1 MKRLTKA
8 SKIGL
13 TVLLIA
19 MTFFALTVFF
29 ALYQPE
35 VDSAVNKLENAILQ
49 DAAPVK
55 NAPVAEAGGTL
66 TVSKLNTT
74 YTFPTGA
81 WGNNSNGK
89 TSNNLTYWNYDS
101 LKFDGALR
109 NNGVVALAYN
119 GWDVKTFNRTI
130 NESFTVSL
138 LGITLNLARGGK
150 LKCRITYDRLWDGGG
165 ETQKFS
171 FSSSKNPSETR
182 SHSDK
187 GNGGNNNQ
195 TDYVNIGTLGA
206 TDTTFTINL
215 TADLRVYYRN
225 TAVLYNFRIDF
236 AYDGSDTTSPSINN
250 PANYKEVDGSKYT
263 TSDGTSITDDAAGV
277 YQINYTYTSVD
288 NTSQEPTTTTV
299 EGYYT
304 SYTFLFS
311 QGCGKY
317 VINWVTDNLGNKQS
331 ASRTFYYYK
340 SNLTVSA
347 VSSDGDGGTVSV
359 NGSTA
364 TSTFNNVAAYNDAF
378 EIKVKPN
385 PGYYFAGLAMS
396 DGTTQK
402 TIFSADDGY
411 FTYYIQY
418 SKNTYQTITA
428 YFVGFSISVRS
439 ESTYSPGTYVTAS
452 VSGTPNLGNAED
464 APYTHKNS
472 NITLSMQCTGTT
484 EGGET
489 WSDDSGALYAGTY
502 TVTAYA
508 KYGDTADTSND
519 LITVGTTS
527 CSYTITP
534 MTVYAAPE
542 FASSSKVYD
551 GNASFDIEA
560 WNLYTSDS
568 RSDADIIS
576 DSADGI
582 AVNADTGYNVGNAD
596 AGTYTFAFNA
606 DNLALTAPDTTY
618 KNSILASYT
627 LNTDEISVFS
637 VSGSDDAAQKV
648 LSIAKKSLTLNMYLV
663 EKTADG
669 VIQEYKG
676 KVYDNTTAVLSDTYK
691 LFVCGSDDAID
702 VFGQLNPA
710 NGEIGLGIS
719 VLGMIGEETYAV
731 RLEDIITST
740 SENPTLTITLPEK
753 PTYPDAS
760 VGTDYSASITRTEI
774 TLSSGN
780 YSIANNSS
788 TSIAGL
794 DITQRP
800 LTVTIRAEDKP
811 YDGSTSV
818 NYSYTLTNVVE
829 GDAVSLTGGSAS
841 FNLADAADSP
851 HTVTFKGYEL
861 SGNKA
866 GNYSLVNTEAETSA
880 TITPK
885 PVTWS
890 AAYSGTA
897 TDPVSLKAVRGKIY
911 DGTTDTG
918 NLISIEVPGTVGDD
932 VAVTS
937 FSASFDSKDAGET
950 SITVTLD
957 ETNPNYDFQQKT
969 EYTIIS
975 LKIVP
980 KSISAPAE
988 GEDDG
993 FEFILDNT
1001 SFVYS
1006 AEAHAPTLTAAKD
1019 LDIGYSFGSDDYTF
1033 TIPSDSDSVT
1043 VGTYTV
1049 TIEGKGNYCGN
1060 RTLTY
1065 SITKGSFTATL
1076 GTEDNAIT
1084 LEYGSTLAADAVAE
1098 YFSDIRAAD
1107 DISGIAIAN
1116 GTWTFVVKEG
1126 IYNEKGNTGLYS
1138 TTAADKPH
1146 TVNVFYTLPDE
1157 VAKNY
1162 KQTSVSISVDLYVT
1176 PGKLNITIF
1185 PKTFTFGS
1193 VYSLGA
1199 VKDTDFAV
1207 TGFEAGD
1214 EGNLS
1219 GVSFA
1224 LTDAGAFDASEDT
1237 LNDAGVYAGAITLF
1251 GYECD
1256 NYTVE
1261 FTPGAVT
1268 IDPLPVTVNPKTEQ
1282 SKFYGEPDP
1291 ELLYDLSSVYELR
1304 AKYKLDPKQLTG
1316 ALSRTPGETA
1326 MAYAY
1331 SLGTL
1336 ASDNYSLTFKPD
1348 SNNFFTVKPLPV
1360 TVIPSDCE
1368 VYYGQTVYT
1377 PYVYTVNI
1385 ETEKYK
1391 VEYKFSF
1398 SDGKLSFTL
1407 GDKVLSETLTVSLT
1421 TKATDSSNVGEYE
1434 ILVSDAFSEDASKD
1448 VNLVLSS
1455 GNAAKYTVKKL
1466 PLNIT
1471 PNTLQKTYGSNDP
1484 VHSSFSPYY
1493 SWSTNADIQLRVNFT
1508 PNLSGNIVRES
1519 GEDVDVYEWLQ
1530 GTLVSDDEAN
1540 INTNYQISFTN
1551 PAGNA
1556 FTIVARPIKITA
1568 NTFSITVGEETPEGL
1583 GTFTMDPSS
1592 TLYDTS
1598 WTYTGYKPAS
1608 VYEVIEG
1615 QLTIKNPS
1623 YDDNRLLNV
1632 RRDKNGNVIGYDL
1645 VPDET
1650 LEDYYVPGNLPADYS
1665 HNYYVSVIFSA
1676 TGAMY
1681 VEQLIA
1687 YISLSEALTFDF
1699 GTTAKDINDAIADKF
1714 IAVNN
1719 LDGNEISHSEI
1730 KGSISLSLDKP
1741 VDYPVAGEYGIDI
1754 SALKSTNYDIRA
1766 ALTGTGFVSVKPLKV
1781 TVTVLEE
1788 NLSRIYGEPE
1798 YPIETHEFVGTVA
1811 GFDIEGSL
1819 SRVSGNTAGEYTV
1832 TLGTLN
1838 NPNYELSFDK
1848 TYVYT
1853 ILPRPI
1859 VVIPKETGN
1868 VYGAAAK
1875 SIEYETYFDGDLGK
1889 AGLVS
1894 GDTLSGALSRNKLS
1908 VTDAGTYEI
1917 VIGTLNLESSP
1928 NRNVNYTVRLDDS
1941 KTYYYTISK
1950 AAVSVFA
1957 SSVSREFGYAARGSI
1972 SLTYTTSGLIGSD
1985 KLSGSLSL
1993 ENPVYDSYGYLMPG
2007 VYNILKGDIYNDN
2020 YNLSF
2025 YSNTYTVTRRNLTYY
2040 VQYNVLSYG
2049 ILDYAAGTTI
2059 ELGENGFEALLGGG
2073 LVEGYGFSPEI
2084 KLDLGSQPDGVLNA
2098 GTYKYVY
2105 SYEGADYVFG
2115 QTITTDVYRITVGN
2129 LSSELVITPA
2139 RLRLAVLINGTLY
2152 TLGNTADAAGEVE
2165 LTYNGSP
2172 AVVEAVLTDET
2183 GMSVV
2188 TTDFSLSLVY
2198 QLLISGRFSVADKID
2213 DVGTYRLMGKI
2224 DRLSDVNY
2232 QIVGKGSGSVAELLL
2247 RVGVSPAVIEA
2258 DSVKA
2263 LENNSEKVY
2272 GSPDPDLKTVYTGF
2286 NGEEITVR
2294 FERTP
2299 GEDAGSYDIVYAY
2312 ADNADYANNY
2322 SIELISFATFKIVPY
2337 EIELNASEILSGRL
2351 GKTYG
2356 EADPSFEAAVTGVN
2370 GEQITVS
2377 FRRTPGEDVNDYLIE
2392 SVAAEDET
2400 AIKNYKLSLDGKTY
2414 FTVSKKNASVSAVG
2428 KETVFCGSVYTVESL
2443 ALSYTL
2449 EGFIDDDENDV
2460 SGSLTVQNEILHAGI
2475 YEIVCAE
2482 EFTHPNYDISY
2493 IPAFVT
2499 VNRAA
2504 VTIESYDRGD
2514 ASYDFNAEL
2523 GCVSGDN
2530 FSYRV
2535 IAGTEY
2541 PGYEL
2546 SGRPG
2551 DVAMR
2556 AGKHPIPQGSLTNES
2571 NPDYDITYVAGE
2583 ITINY
2588 VELIVIPESAVQIY
2602 GEAFSEI
2609 VFRVVRSD
2617 GEAFGLEVYGKLG
2630 FTGDSEPNAHAGEY
2644 NITLGSLIQENPNY
2658 NFELAAEGA
2667 KYVIVPRPV
2676 SVIPKNVTEVYGNAE
2691 QTLKFTL
2698 GGDYGLAAG
2707 DILNIALVKESGTG
2721 VGTYVISVA
2730 DGYAEA
2736 NPDYEIS
2743 TDTGTYEITPRK
2755 VTVSLRNQAQDF
2767 NAEGVY
2773 TVDQTAYDITE
2784 GKVMAGDDLG
2794 LIIEK
2799 ELGSSMG
2806 LYELSAYSEN
2816 KNYEVACIG
2825 ALFEIRKF
2833 TAVIEVASTVL
2844 EFVYSGE
2851 SYSVAATATSGAEI
2865 TCSYTF
2871 NGENFTGNSFTDIGR
2886 YVLTLSAPET
2896 DFYYAPVPLTVY
2908 LTINKNVLVADNSG
2922 INVIVNSDSGFAPEM
2937 ELNLEKM
2944 PQDDKEL
2951 NSVLASNETV
2961 VRAFSIE
2968 VVTSEGGGM
2977 LGSEPSVYVKVP
2989 DALKDQQQVK
2999 VVVKDNGVY
3008 SVRILEIDENGYV
3021 TISETTEIT
3030 SFAFVKEEST
3040 ENWLII
3046 LLAGAALLIV
3056 VVSATVFMLKKR
3068 G

>member
-13 TVLLIA
+13 AALLIA
-19 MTFFALTVFF
+19 ITFFALTVFF

-35 VDSAVNKLENAILQ
+35 VDSAVNTLENAILK
-49 DAAPVK
+49 DNSPVE
-55 NAPVAEAGGTL
+55 NELVAEAATSYSDRSVTFSLSDVVNSTEFELLNTSEGSYYRSASLSGNAEYKFTL
-66 TVSKLNTT
+66 KLNAKDNWLSESDLTT
-74 YTFPTGA
+74 FLSKGYIRCAFAVYVINDADDSQEFGIGIGNTNYTDFSASSAKNKMYWFWSDFGTA
-81 WGNNSNGK
+81 IKGNSVTVNGKVSVNASIANAAEVGGLRIKLRFNDGSAPSVEDPDHKTIDNSNYTK
-89 TSNNLTYWNYDS
+89 
-101 LKFDGALR
+101 
-109 NNGVVALAYN
+109 
-119 GWDVKTFNRTI
+119 
-130 NESFTVSL
+130 
-138 LGITLNLARGGK
+138 
-150 LKCRITYDRLWDGGG
+150 
-165 ETQKFS
+165 
-171 FSSSKNPSETR
+171 SSS
-182 SHSDK
+182 
-187 GNGGNNNQ
+187 
-195 TDYVNIGTLGA
+195 
-206 TDTTFTINL
+206 L
-215 TADLRVYYRN
+215 T
-225 TAVLYNFRIDF
+225 
-236 AYDGSDTTSPSINN
+236 
-250 PANYKEVDGSKYT
+250 
-263 TSDGTSITDDAAGV
+263 ITDSISGIK
-277 YQINYTYTSVD
+277 QINYTFTALGKNTGENKTIAFTTYTANYVF
-288 NTSQEPTTTTV
+288 
-299 EGYYT
+299 
-304 SYTFLFS
+304 TFLEYGEYTITS
-311 QGCGKY
+311 
-317 VINWVTDNLGNKQS
+317 VTDNVGNVVN
-331 ASRTFYYYK
+331 ANK
-340 SNLTVSA
+340 SYRYFKPEPLTINS
-347 VSSDGDGGTVSV
+347 VSSGGTGGNITVFLNDEETTARYFSDGFYNDNFVIKVSV
-359 NGSTA
+359 NS
-364 TSTFNNVAAYNDAF
+364 S
-378 EIKVKPN
+378 
-385 PGYYFAGLAMS
+385 YYFAGLKIVRTGGV
-396 DGTTQK
+396 DE
-402 TIFSADDGY
+402 TIFNTDGS
-411 FTYYIQY
+411 Y
-418 SKNTYQTITA
+418 SYDIPYSTDQITTITA
-428 YFVGFSISVRS
+428 YFVGFTLSVRS
-439 ESTYSPGTYVTAS
+439 ESEYSSGNSVTAS
-452 VSGTPNLGNAED
+452 VNETPNLGDAAA
-464 APYTHKNS
+464 APYTVKNNS
-472 NITLSMQCTGTT
+472 ISLSLSYSGTT
-484 EGGET
+484 AGGET
-489 WSDDSGALYAGTY
+489 WSNDSGALYAGTY
-502 TVTAYA
+502 TVTASA
-508 KYGDTADTSND
+508 KYNNN
-519 LITVGTTS
+519 ITVGTETS
-527 CSYTITP
+527 TFTITKK
-534 MTVYAAPE
+534 TVYAAPE

-551 GNASFDIEA
+551 GKASFDIEA

-582 AVNADTGYNVGNAD
+582 AVNADTVYSVGNAN

-618 KNSILASYT
+618 KESILASYI
-627 LNTDEISVFS
+627 LDAGEISVFS
-637 VSGSDDAAQKV
+637 VSGLDAADQTV
-648 LSIAKKSLTLNMYLV
+648 LSITKKPLTLNFYLA

-669 VIQEYKG
+669 FQKYTG

-691 LFVCGSDDAID
+691 LFVYQSEDS
-702 VFGQLNPA
+702 VLNDFKALAPA
-710 NGEIGLGIS
+710 PGEIGLGIS
-719 VLGMIGEETYAV
+719 VVGMIGEETYAV
-731 RLEDIITST
+731 RLEDIITS
-740 SENPTLTITLPEK
+740 ENATLTITLPEK
-753 PTYPDAS
+753 PTYPNAS
-760 VGTDYSASITRTEI
+760 VGEDYLASITRTEI
-774 TLSSGN
+774 TLSSDN
-780 YSIANNSS
+780 YRIANNSS

-794 DITQRP
+794 KITKRP

-818 NYSYTLTNVVE
+818 NYSYTLTNVAE
-829 GDAVSLTGGSAS
+829 GDVVSLTGGSAS
-841 FNLADAADSP
+841 FKSVDAGS
-851 HTVTFKGYEL
+851 HTVTFKDYEL
-861 SGNKA
+861 SGDKA

-880 TITPK
+880 TIYPK

-890 AAYSGTA
+890 ATYSGTA
-897 TDPVSLKAVRGKIY
+897 TDPDSLKDVRGKIF

-918 NLISIEVPGTVGDD
+918 DLISIEVLGTVGDD
-932 VAVTS
+932 DAVTG
-937 FSASFDSKDAGET
+937 FSASFDSKYAGET

-957 ETNPNYDFQQKT
+957 GTDPNYDFQQKT

-980 KSISAPAE
+980 KSIAAPAE
-988 GEDDG
+988 GEADG
-993 FEFILDNT
+993 FEFTLNTT

-1006 AEAHAPTLTAAKD
+1006 AEAHAPTLTATED
-1019 LDIGYSFGSDDYTF
+1019 LDINSEIYSFGQDDYAV
-1033 TIPSDSDSVT
+1033 TIPSDSVT

-1049 TIEGKGNYCGN
+1049 TIKGQGNYCGT

-1076 GTEDNAIT
+1076 GTENKVIT
-1084 LEYGSTLAADAVAE
+1084 LKYGVTLNLDAVAE
-1098 YFSDIRAAD
+1098 YFPKIGAAD
-1107 DISGIAIAN
+1107 KKSSIPIEN
-1116 GTWTFVVKEG
+1116 GTWEFVIPSD

-1138 TTAADKPH
+1138 ATAADKPH
-1146 TVNVFYTLPDE
+1146 TVNVLYTLPDE
-1157 VAKNY
+1157 VAENY
-1162 KQTSVSISVDLYVT
+1162 EQTSVSISVNLYVT

-1237 LNDAGVYAGAITLF
+1237 LNDAGVYAGAITLL
-1251 GYECD
+1251 GYKCD

-1261 FTPGAVT
+1261 FTSGAVT

-1304 AKYKLDPKQLTG
+1304 AKYKLDPKQLKG

-1331 SLGTL
+1331 SAGTL

-1385 ETEKYK
+1385 DTEKYK
-1391 VEYKFSF
+1391 VDYKFSF

-1407 GDKVLSETLTVSLT
+1407 DDKVLSETLTVSLT

-1519 GEDVDVYEWLQ
+1519 GEDVGVYKWLQ

-1556 FTIVARPIKITA
+1556 FTIAARPIKITA
-1568 NTFSITVGEETPEGL
+1568 NRFSITVGEETPEGL

-1615 QLTIKNPS
+1615 QLTIENPS
-1623 YDDNRLLNV
+1623 YDDNRLLHV
-1632 RRDKNGNVIGYDL
+1632 RRDNNGNVIGYDL

-1650 LEDYYVPGNLPADYS
+1650 LKDYYVPGNLPADYS

-1699 GTTAKDINDAIADKF
+1699 GTTANAINVAIADKF

-1730 KGSISLSLDKP
+1730 KGSISLSLDKT

-1781 TVTVLEE
+1781 TVTVIDTEE

-1798 YPIETHEFVGTVA
+1798 YPIETHEFVGAVA

-1859 VVIPKETGN
+1859 VVKPKETGN

-1875 SIEYETYFDGDLGK
+1875 SIEYETYFDGDPGK

-1894 GDTLSGALSRNKLS
+1894 GDTLSGALSRNNLS

-1928 NRNVNYTVRLDDS
+1928 NRNANYTVRLDDS
-1941 KTYYYTISK
+1941 KKYYYTISK

-2272 GSPDPDLKTVYTGF
+2272 GSPDPDLETVYTGF

-2322 SIELISFATFKIVPY
+2322 SIELISFATFTIVPY

-2377 FRRTPGEDVNDYLIE
+2377 FQRTPGEDVNDYLIE

-2535 IAGTEY
+2535 IAGTVY

-2588 VELIVIPESAVQIY
+2588 VELIVIPESAEQIY

-2609 VFRVVRSD
+2609 EFTVVRSD

-2630 FTGDSEPNAHAGEY
+2630 FTGDSEPNAHAGVY

-2676 SVIPKNVTEVYGNAE
+2676 SVIPTNVTEVYGNAE

-2730 DGYAEA
+2730 DGYADA

-2844 EFVYSGE
+2844 ELVYSGE

-2937 ELNLEKM
+2937 ELNIEKM

>member
-8 SKIGL
+8 SKLGL

-35 VDSAVNKLENAILQ
+35 VDSAVNKLENALLQ

-55 NAPVAEAGGTL
+55 NAPVAEAATSYSDRSVTFSLSDVVNSTEFDLLNTSEGSCYRSASLSGNAEYKFTL
-66 TVSKLNTT
+66 KLNAKDNWLSESDLTTFLSKGYIRCAFAVYVKDDADDSQEFGIGIGNTNYNDFSASSDKNKKYWFWSNFGTAIKGNSVTVNGKVWVNASIANKAEVGGLRIKLRFNDKSAPSVGAPDHKTIGDSNYTKSSSLTITDSISGIKQIKYTFTALGKSTGEDKTIAFTT
-74 YTFPTGA
+74 YT
-81 WGNNSNGK
+81 
-89 TSNNLTYWNYDS
+89 
-101 LKFDGALR
+101 
-109 NNGVVALAYN
+109 
-119 GWDVKTFNRTI
+119 
-130 NESFTVSL
+130 
-138 LGITLNLARGGK
+138 
-150 LKCRITYDRLWDGGG
+150 
-165 ETQKFS
+165 
-171 FSSSKNPSETR
+171 
-182 SHSDK
+182 
-187 GNGGNNNQ
+187 
-195 TDYVNIGTLGA
+195 
-206 TDTTFTINL
+206 
-215 TADLRVYYRN
+215 
-225 TAVLYNFRIDF
+225 
-236 AYDGSDTTSPSINN
+236 
-250 PANYKEVDGSKYT
+250 ANYVF
-263 TSDGTSITDDAAGV
+263 
-277 YQINYTYTSVD
+277 
-288 NTSQEPTTTTV
+288 
-299 EGYYT
+299 
-304 SYTFLFS
+304 TFLEYGEYTITS
-311 QGCGKY
+311 
-317 VINWVTDNLGNKQS
+317 VTDNFGNVVN
-331 ASRTFYYYK
+331 ANK
-340 SNLTVSA
+340 SYRYFKPEPLTINS
-347 VSSDGDGGTVSV
+347 VSSGDTGGNITVFLNDEETTARYFSDGFYNDNFVIKVSV
-359 NGSTA
+359 NS
-364 TSTFNNVAAYNDAF
+364 S
-378 EIKVKPN
+378 
-385 PGYYFAGLAMS
+385 YYFAGLKLTKT
-396 DGTTQK
+396 DGSTESK
-402 TIFSADDGY
+402 IFDYVNGSY
-411 FTYYIQY
+411 TYTVPY
-418 SKNTYQTITA
+418 STNQVKQITA
-428 YFVGFSISVRS
+428 YFVEFSLSVTS
-439 ESTYSPGTYVTAS
+439 QNTYSPGTYVTAS
-452 VSGTPNLGNAED
+452 ASGTVNLGNASD
-464 APYTHKNS
+464 APYTHVNG
-472 NITLSMQCTGTT
+472 NIKLALQCSGTT
-484 EGGET
+484 SSGEA
-489 WSDDSGALYAGTY
+489 WSSDGNAIYAGEY
-502 TVTAYA
+502 SVTATA
-508 KYGDTADTSND
+508 KYGNIAAGPILTS
-519 LITVGTTS
+519 S
-527 CSYTITP
+527 FTISP
-534 MTVYAAPE
+534 MTVYTAPE
-542 FASSSKVYD
+542 FESSSKVYD
-551 GNASFDIEA
+551 GNASFDIED

-568 RSDADIIS
+568 RSAADIIS

-582 AVNADTGYNVGNAD
+582 AVNADTVYNVGNAD

-618 KNSILASYT
+618 KKSILASYI
-627 LNTDEISVFS
+627 LDAGEISVFS
-637 VSGSDDAAQKV
+637 VSGSDAADQTV
-648 LSIAKKSLTLNMYLV
+648 LSITKKPLTLNFYLA
-663 EKTADG
+663 EKTAVG
-669 VIQEYKG
+669 VQEYTG

-691 LFVCGSDDAID
+691 LFVYQPKDSALT
-702 VFGQLNPA
+702 VFKALDPA
-710 NGEIGLGIS
+710 PGEIGLGIS
-719 VLGMIGEETYAV
+719 VVGMIGEETYAV
-731 RLEDIITST
+731 RLEDIITS
-740 SENPTLTITLPEK
+740 ENATLTITLPKK

-794 DITQRP
+794 EITKRP

-818 NYSYTLTNVVE
+818 INYSYTLTNVVE

-841 FNLADAADSP
+841 FNSADAADSP
-851 HTVTFKGYEL
+851 RTVTFKGYKL
-861 SGNKA
+861 SGDKA

-897 TDPVSLKAVRGKIY
+897 TDPVSLKDVRGKIY

-1331 SLGTL
+1331 SSGTL

-1377 PYVYTVNI
+1377 PYKYTVNI
-1385 ETEKYK
+1385 ETENYK
-1391 VEYKFSF
+1391 GECKF

-1434 ILVSDAFSEDASKD
+1434 ILVSDAFSEDASKV

-1568 NTFSITVGEETPEGL
+1568 NRFSITVGEETPEGL

-1623 YDDNRLLNV
+1623 YDDNGLLHV
-1632 RRDKNGNVIGYDL
+1632 RRDNNRNVIGYDL
-1645 VPDET
+1645 IPDDT
-1650 LEDYYVPGNLPADYS
+1650 LKDYYVPGNLPADYS

-1699 GTTAKDINDAIADKF
+1699 GTTANAINDAIADKF
-1714 IAVNN
+1714 TAVNN

-1730 KGSISLSLDKP
+1730 KGSISLSLDKT
-1741 VDYPVAGEYGIDI
+1741 VVYPVAGEYGIDI

-1781 TVTVLEE
+1781 TVTVIDTEE

-1798 YPIETHEFVGTVA
+1798 YPIETHEFVGAVA

-1859 VVIPKETGN
+1859 VVKPKETGN

-1875 SIEYETYFDGDLGK
+1875 SIEYETYFDGDPGK

-1894 GDTLSGALSRNKLS
+1894 GDTLSGALSRNNLS

-1928 NRNVNYTVRLDDS
+1928 NRNANYTVRLDDS
-1941 KTYYYTISK
+1941 KKYYYTISK

-2377 FRRTPGEDVNDYLIE
+2377 FQRTPGEDVNDYLIE

-2400 AIKNYKLSLDGKTY
+2400 AIKNYKLSLDGETY

-2535 IAGTEY
+2535 IAGTVY

-2609 VFRVVRSD
+2609 EFTVVRSD

-2676 SVIPKNVTEVYGNAE
+2676 SVIPTNVTEVYGNAE

-2773 TVDQTAYDITE
+2773 TIDQTAYDITE

-2833 TAVIEVASTVL
+2833 TAIIEVASTVL
-2844 EFVYSGE
+2844 ELVYSGE

-2922 INVIVNSDSGFAPEM
+2922 INVIVNSDSGFAPDM

-2961 VRAFSIE
+2961 VRAFIIE
-2968 VVTSEGGGM
+2968 VVASEGGGT

>member
-35 VDSAVNKLENAILQ
+35 VDSAVNKLENALLQ

-55 NAPVAEAGGTL
+55 NAPVAEAATSYSDRSVTFSLSDVVNSTEFELLNTSEGSYYRSASLSGNAEYKFTL
-66 TVSKLNTT
+66 KLNAKDNWLSESDLTTFLSNGYIQCAFAVYVKNDANDSQEFGIGIGNTNYTDFSASSASNKMYWFWSDFGTAIKGNSVTVNGKVWVKASVANAAEVGGLRIKLRFNDGDAPSVGEPDYKTIGTSNYTKSSSLTITDSISGIKQIKYTFTALGKNTGEDKTIAFTT
-74 YTFPTGA
+74 YT
-81 WGNNSNGK
+81 
-89 TSNNLTYWNYDS
+89 
-101 LKFDGALR
+101 
-109 NNGVVALAYN
+109 
-119 GWDVKTFNRTI
+119 
-130 NESFTVSL
+130 
-138 LGITLNLARGGK
+138 
-150 LKCRITYDRLWDGGG
+150 
-165 ETQKFS
+165 
-171 FSSSKNPSETR
+171 
-182 SHSDK
+182 
-187 GNGGNNNQ
+187 
-195 TDYVNIGTLGA
+195 
-206 TDTTFTINL
+206 
-215 TADLRVYYRN
+215 
-225 TAVLYNFRIDF
+225 
-236 AYDGSDTTSPSINN
+236 
-250 PANYKEVDGSKYT
+250 ANYVF
-263 TSDGTSITDDAAGV
+263 
-277 YQINYTYTSVD
+277 
-288 NTSQEPTTTTV
+288 
-299 EGYYT
+299 
-304 SYTFLFS
+304 TFLEYGEYTITS
-311 QGCGKY
+311 
-317 VINWVTDNLGNKQS
+317 VTDNVGNVVN
-331 ASRTFYYYK
+331 ANK
-340 SNLTVSA
+340 SYRYFKPEPLTINS
-347 VSSDGDGGTVSV
+347 VSSGGTGGNITVFLNDEETTARYFSDGFYNDNFVIKVSV
-359 NGSTA
+359 NS
-364 TSTFNNVAAYNDAF
+364 S
-378 EIKVKPN
+378 
-385 PGYYFAGLAMS
+385 YYFAGLKIVRTGGV
-396 DGTTQK
+396 DE
-402 TIFSADDGY
+402 TIFNTDGS
-411 FTYYIQY
+411 Y
-418 SKNTYQTITA
+418 SYDIPYSTDQITTITA
-428 YFVGFSISVRS
+428 YFVGFTLSVRS
-439 ESTYSPGTYVTAS
+439 ESEYSSGNSVTAS
-452 VSGTPNLGNAED
+452 VNETPNLGDAAA
-464 APYTHKNS
+464 APYTVKNNS
-472 NITLSMQCTGTT
+472 ISLSLSYSGTT
-484 EGGET
+484 AGGEN
-489 WSDDSGALYAGTY
+489 WSDGSGALYAGTY

-527 CSYTITP
+527 CSYTIKP

-542 FASSSKVYD
+542 FESSSKVYD
-551 GNASFDIEA
+551 GNASFDIED

-568 RSDADIIS
+568 RSAADIIS

-582 AVNADTGYNVGNAD
+582 AVNADTVYNVGNAD
-596 AGTYTFAFNA
+596 AGTYTFAFKA

-618 KNSILASYT
+618 KKSILASYT
-627 LNTDEISVFS
+627 LDAGEISVFS
-637 VSGSDDAAQKV
+637 VSGSDAADQTV
-648 LSIAKKSLTLNMYLV
+648 LSITKKPLTLKFYLA

-669 VIQEYKG
+669 VQEYTG

-691 LFVCGSDDAID
+691 LFVYQPKDSALT
-702 VFGQLNPA
+702 VFKALDPA
-710 NGEIGLGIS
+710 PGEIGLGIS
-719 VLGMIGEETYAV
+719 VVGMIGGETYAV
-731 RLEDIITST
+731 RLEDIITS
-740 SENPTLTITLPEK
+740 ENATLTITLPKK

-760 VGTDYSASITRTEI
+760 VGTDYSASITRSEI

-780 YSIANNSS
+780 YRIANNSS

-794 DITQRP
+794 EITKRP

-818 NYSYTLTNVVE
+818 INYSYTLTNVAD
-829 GDAVSLTGGSAS
+829 GDTVSLDGGSAS
-841 FNLADAADSP
+841 FNLADAGLR
-851 HTVTFKGYEL
+851 TVTFKGYKL
-861 SGNKA
+861 PDNKA
-866 GNYSLVNTEAETSA
+866 GNYSLVNTEAKTSA
-880 TITPK
+880 KIYPK
-885 PVTWS
+885 AVTWS
-890 AAYSGTA
+890 ATYSGTA
-897 TDPVSLKAVRGKIY
+897 TDPVSLKDVRGKIY

-980 KSISAPAE
+980 KSIAAPAE
-988 GEDDG
+988 GEADG
-993 FEFILDNT
+993 FEFTLNTT

-1006 AEAHAPTLTAAKD
+1006 AEAHAPELTIAKD
-1019 LDIGYSFGSDDYTF
+1019 YKIADLDKNVDYIVS
-1033 TIPSDSDSVT
+1033 IPPDSVT
-1043 VGTYTV
+1043 VGSYTV
-1049 TIEGKGNYCGN
+1049 TIEGKGNYCGI
-1060 RTLTY
+1060 RELTY
-1065 SITKGSFTATL
+1065 HITQGSFTATL
-1076 GTEDNAIT
+1076 GTEDKVIT
-1084 LEYGSTLAADAVAE
+1084 LEYGVTLNLDAVAE
-1098 YFSDIRAAD
+1098 YFPKIGAAD
-1107 DISGIAIAN
+1107 KNSSIAIEN
-1116 GTWTFVVKEG
+1116 GTWTFVVG
-1126 IYNEKGNTGLYS
+1126 DIYNEKGNTGLYS
-1138 TTAADKPH
+1138 ATAADKPH

-1162 KQTSVSISVDLYVT
+1162 EQTSVSISVNLYVT

-1199 VKDTDFAV
+1199 VSGTDYLLS
-1207 TGFEAGD
+1207 GFVEGD
-1214 EGNLS
+1214 ESNIS
-1219 GVSFA
+1219 GIAFS
-1224 LTDAGAFDASEDT
+1224 LKDAEGFVAADDT
-1237 LNDAGVYAGAITLF
+1237 LNDVGTYYDALKLSA
-1251 GYECD
+1251 YESYND
-1256 NYTVE
+1256 NYVVSAD
-1261 FTPGAVT
+1261 FGAVT
-1268 IDPLPVTVNPKTEQ
+1268 IDPLPVTVNPKTGQ

-1304 AKYKLDPKQLTG
+1304 AGYKLDPKQLTG

-1331 SLGTL
+1331 GSGTL

-1348 SNNFFTVKPLPV
+1348 SDNFFTVKPLPV

-1377 PYVYTVNI
+1377 PYAYTVNI

-1391 VEYKFSF
+1391 VECKF

-1434 ILVSDAFSEDASKD
+1434 ILVSDAFSEDASKV

-1519 GEDVDVYEWLQ
+1519 GEAVGVYEWLQ

-1556 FTIVARPIKITA
+1556 FTIAARPIKITA
-1568 NTFSITVGEETPEGL
+1568 NRFSITVGEETPEGL

-1623 YDDNRLLNV
+1623 YDDNRLLHV
-1632 RRDKNGNVIGYDL
+1632 RRDNNGNVIGYDL
-1645 VPDET
+1645 IPDET
-1650 LEDYYVPGNLPADYS
+1650 LAAYYVPGNLPADYS

-1699 GTTAKDINDAIADKF
+1699 GTTANAINAAIADKF
-1714 IAVNN
+1714 TAVNN

-1730 KGSISLSLDKP
+1730 KGSISLSLDKT
-1741 VDYPVAGEYGIDI
+1741 VVYPVAGEYGIDI

-1781 TVTVLEE
+1781 TVTVIDTKE
-1788 NLSRIYGEPE
+1788 NLSRSYGEPE

-1875 SIEYETYFDGDLGK
+1875 SIEYETYFDGDPGK

-1894 GDTLSGALSRNKLS
+1894 GDTLSGALSRNNLS

-1928 NRNVNYTVRLDDS
+1928 NRNANYTVRLDDS
-1941 KTYYYTISK
+1941 KKYYYTISK

-2322 SIELISFATFKIVPY
+2322 SIELISFATFTIVPY

-2392 SVAAEDET
+2392 SVAAEGET
-2400 AIKNYKLSLDGKTY
+2400 AIKNYKLSLDGETY

-2588 VELIVIPESAVQIY
+2588 VELIVIPESAEQIY

-2609 VFRVVRSD
+2609 VFTVVRSD

-2676 SVIPKNVTEVYGNAE
+2676 SVIPTNVTEVYGNAE

-2730 DGYAEA
+2730 DGYVEA

-2773 TVDQTAYDITE
+2773 TIDQTAYDITE

-2844 EFVYSGE
+2844 ELVYSGE

-2961 VRAFSIE
+2961 VRAFIIE
-2968 VVTSEGGGM
+2968 VVASEGGGT

>member
-1 MKRLTKA
+1 M
-8 SKIGL
+8 
-13 TVLLIA
+13 
-19 MTFFALTVFF
+19 
-29 ALYQPE
+29 
-35 VDSAVNKLENAILQ
+35 
-49 DAAPVK
+49 
-55 NAPVAEAGGTL
+55 
-66 TVSKLNTT
+66 
-74 YTFPTGA
+74 
-81 WGNNSNGK
+81 
-89 TSNNLTYWNYDS
+89 
-101 LKFDGALR
+101 
-109 NNGVVALAYN
+109 
-119 GWDVKTFNRTI
+119 
-130 NESFTVSL
+130 
-138 LGITLNLARGGK
+138 
-150 LKCRITYDRLWDGGG
+150 
-165 ETQKFS
+165 
-171 FSSSKNPSETR
+171 
-182 SHSDK
+182 
-187 GNGGNNNQ
+187 
-195 TDYVNIGTLGA
+195 
-206 TDTTFTINL
+206 
-215 TADLRVYYRN
+215 
-225 TAVLYNFRIDF
+225 
-236 AYDGSDTTSPSINN
+236 
-250 PANYKEVDGSKYT
+250 
-263 TSDGTSITDDAAGV
+263 
-277 YQINYTYTSVD
+277 
-288 NTSQEPTTTTV
+288 
-299 EGYYT
+299 
-304 SYTFLFS
+304 
-311 QGCGKY
+311 
-317 VINWVTDNLGNKQS
+317 
-331 ASRTFYYYK
+331 
-340 SNLTVSA
+340 
-347 VSSDGDGGTVSV
+347 
-359 NGSTA
+359 
-364 TSTFNNVAAYNDAF
+364 
-378 EIKVKPN
+378 
-385 PGYYFAGLAMS
+385 
-396 DGTTQK
+396 
-402 TIFSADDGY
+402 
-411 FTYYIQY
+411 
-418 SKNTYQTITA
+418 
-428 YFVGFSISVRS
+428 
-439 ESTYSPGTYVTAS
+439 
-452 VSGTPNLGNAED
+452 
-464 APYTHKNS
+464 
-472 NITLSMQCTGTT
+472 
-484 EGGET
+484 
-489 WSDDSGALYAGTY
+489 
-502 TVTAYA
+502 
-508 KYGDTADTSND
+508 
-519 LITVGTTS
+519 
-527 CSYTITP
+527 
-534 MTVYAAPE
+534 
-542 FASSSKVYD
+542 
-551 GNASFDIEA
+551 
-560 WNLYTSDS
+560 
-568 RSDADIIS
+568 
-576 DSADGI
+576 
-582 AVNADTGYNVGNAD
+582 
-596 AGTYTFAFNA
+596 
-606 DNLALTAPDTTY
+606 
-618 KNSILASYT
+618 
-627 LNTDEISVFS
+627 
-637 VSGSDDAAQKV
+637 
-648 LSIAKKSLTLNMYLV
+648 
-663 EKTADG
+663 
-669 VIQEYKG
+669 
-676 KVYDNTTAVLSDTYK
+676 
-691 LFVCGSDDAID
+691 
-702 VFGQLNPA
+702 
-710 NGEIGLGIS
+710 
-719 VLGMIGEETYAV
+719 
-731 RLEDIITST
+731 
-740 SENPTLTITLPEK
+740 
-753 PTYPDAS
+753 
-760 VGTDYSASITRTEI
+760 
-774 TLSSGN
+774 
-780 YSIANNSS
+780 
-788 TSIAGL
+788 
-794 DITQRP
+794 
-800 LTVTIRAEDKP
+800 
-811 YDGSTSV
+811 
-818 NYSYTLTNVVE
+818 
-829 GDAVSLTGGSAS
+829 
-841 FNLADAADSP
+841 
-851 HTVTFKGYEL
+851 
-861 SGNKA
+861 
-866 GNYSLVNTEAETSA
+866 
-880 TITPK
+880 
-885 PVTWS
+885 
-890 AAYSGTA
+890 
-897 TDPVSLKAVRGKIY
+897 
-911 DGTTDTG
+911 
-918 NLISIEVPGTVGDD
+918 
-932 VAVTS
+932 
-937 FSASFDSKDAGET
+937 
-950 SITVTLD
+950 
-957 ETNPNYDFQQKT
+957 
-969 EYTIIS
+969 
-975 LKIVP
+975 
-980 KSISAPAE
+980 
-988 GEDDG
+988 
-993 FEFILDNT
+993 
-1001 SFVYS
+1001 
-1006 AEAHAPTLTAAKD
+1006 
-1019 LDIGYSFGSDDYTF
+1019 
-1033 TIPSDSDSVT
+1033 
-1043 VGTYTV
+1043 
-1049 TIEGKGNYCGN
+1049 
-1060 RTLTY
+1060 
-1065 SITKGSFTATL
+1065 
-1076 GTEDNAIT
+1076 
-1084 LEYGSTLAADAVAE
+1084 
-1098 YFSDIRAAD
+1098 
-1107 DISGIAIAN
+1107 
-1116 GTWTFVVKEG
+1116 
-1126 IYNEKGNTGLYS
+1126 
-1138 TTAADKPH
+1138 
-1146 TVNVFYTLPDE
+1146 
-1157 VAKNY
+1157 
-1162 KQTSVSISVDLYVT
+1162 
-1176 PGKLNITIF
+1176 
-1185 PKTFTFGS
+1185 
-1193 VYSLGA
+1193 
-1199 VKDTDFAV
+1199 
-1207 TGFEAGD
+1207 
-1214 EGNLS
+1214 
-1219 GVSFA
+1219 
-1224 LTDAGAFDASEDT
+1224 
-1237 LNDAGVYAGAITLF
+1237 
-1251 GYECD
+1251 
-1256 NYTVE
+1256 
-1261 FTPGAVT
+1261 
-1268 IDPLPVTVNPKTEQ
+1268 
-1282 SKFYGEPDP
+1282 
-1291 ELLYDLSSVYELR
+1291 
-1304 AKYKLDPKQLTG
+1304 
-1316 ALSRTPGETA
+1316 
-1326 MAYAY
+1326 
-1331 SLGTL
+1331 
-1336 ASDNYSLTFKPD
+1336 
-1348 SNNFFTVKPLPV
+1348 
-1360 TVIPSDCE
+1360 
-1368 VYYGQTVYT
+1368 
-1377 PYVYTVNI
+1377 
-1385 ETEKYK
+1385 
-1391 VEYKFSF
+1391 
-1398 SDGKLSFTL
+1398 
-1407 GDKVLSETLTVSLT
+1407 
-1421 TKATDSSNVGEYE
+1421 
-1434 ILVSDAFSEDASKD
+1434 
-1448 VNLVLSS
+1448 
-1455 GNAAKYTVKKL
+1455 
-1466 PLNIT
+1466 
-1471 PNTLQKTYGSNDP
+1471 
-1484 VHSSFSPYY
+1484 
-1493 SWSTNADIQLRVNFT
+1493 
-1508 PNLSGNIVRES
+1508 
-1519 GEDVDVYEWLQ
+1519 
-1530 GTLVSDDEAN
+1530 
-1540 INTNYQISFTN
+1540 
-1551 PAGNA
+1551 
-1556 FTIVARPIKITA
+1556 
-1568 NTFSITVGEETPEGL
+1568 
-1583 GTFTMDPSS
+1583 
-1592 TLYDTS
+1592 
-1598 WTYTGYKPAS
+1598 
-1608 VYEVIEG
+1608 
-1615 QLTIKNPS
+1615 
-1623 YDDNRLLNV
+1623 
-1632 RRDKNGNVIGYDL
+1632 
-1645 VPDET
+1645 
-1650 LEDYYVPGNLPADYS
+1650 
-1665 HNYYVSVIFSA
+1665 
-1676 TGAMY
+1676 
-1681 VEQLIA
+1681 
-1687 YISLSEALTFDF
+1687 
-1699 GTTAKDINDAIADKF
+1699 
-1714 IAVNN
+1714 
-1719 LDGNEISHSEI
+1719 
-1730 KGSISLSLDKP
+1730 
-1741 VDYPVAGEYGIDI
+1741 
-1754 SALKSTNYDIRA
+1754 
-1766 ALTGTGFVSVKPLKV
+1766 
-1781 TVTVLEE
+1781 
-1788 NLSRIYGEPE
+1788 
-1798 YPIETHEFVGTVA
+1798 
-1811 GFDIEGSL
+1811 
-1819 SRVSGNTAGEYTV
+1819 
-1832 TLGTLN
+1832 
-1838 NPNYELSFDK
+1838 
-1848 TYVYT
+1848 
-1853 ILPRPI
+1853 
-1859 VVIPKETGN
+1859 
-1868 VYGAAAK
+1868 YGAAAK
-1875 SIEYETYFDGDLGK
+1875 SIEYETYFDGDPGK

-1894 GDTLSGALSRNKLS
+1894 GDTLSGALSRNNLS

-1928 NRNVNYTVRLDDS
+1928 NRNANYTVRLDDS

-2272 GSPDPDLKTVYTGF
+2272 GSPDPDLETVYTGF

-2322 SIELISFATFKIVPY
+2322 SIELISFATFTIVPY

-2377 FRRTPGEDVNDYLIE
+2377 FQRTPGEDVNDYLIE
-2392 SVAAEDET
+2392 SVAAEGET
-2400 AIKNYKLSLDGKTY
+2400 AIKNYKLSLDGETY

-2504 VTIESYDRGD
+2504 VTIESYDLYD

-2535 IAGTEY
+2535 IAGTVY

-2551 DVAMR
+2551 DVAMA

-2609 VFRVVRSD
+2609 VFTVVRSD
-2617 GEAFGLEVYGKLG
+2617 GEAFDLEVYGKLG

-2676 SVIPKNVTEVYGNAE
+2676 SVIPTNVTEVYGNAE

-2730 DGYAEA
+2730 DGYVEA

-2773 TVDQTAYDITE
+2773 TIDQTAYDITE

-2844 EFVYSGE
+2844 ELVYSGE

-2871 NGENFTGNSFTDIGR
+2871 NGESFTGNSFTEIGR

>member
-1 MKRLTKA
+1 MSYNKRSFILGSKRSVIREIFEYSKARKAEIGNDKVFDFSLGNPSVKPPEEVKEAIISILNESDPTVVHGYTSAQGDARVRKAVSDNIAARFGVKMSPDLIYMTCGAAASLSICLKALIDKDDEVIVFAPFFTEYSVFITNADGKVVVSMPEPKTFQVDVADFESRISPRTKA
-8 SKIGL
+8 VIINSPNNPSGVVYTKD
-13 TVLLIA
+13 TVEKVCEALRRKSCEFKNDIYLIA
-19 MTFFALTVFF
+19 DEPYRELVYGDA
-29 ALYQPE
+29 E
-35 VDSAVNKLENAILQ
+35 VPYIMN
-49 DAAPVK
+49 
-55 NAPVAEAGGTL
+55 
-66 TVSKLNTT
+66 
-74 YTFPTGA
+74 
-81 WGNNSNGK
+81 
-89 TSNNLTYWNYDS
+89 
-101 LKFDGALR
+101 
-109 NNGVVALAYN
+109 
-119 GWDVKTFNRTI
+119 
-130 NESFTVSL
+130 
-138 LGITLNLARGGK
+138 
-150 LKCRITYDRLWDGGG
+150 
-165 ETQKFS
+165 
-171 FSSSKNPSETR
+171 
-182 SHSDK
+182 
-187 GNGGNNNQ
+187 
-195 TDYVNIGTLGA
+195 
-206 TDTTFTINL
+206 
-215 TADLRVYYRN
+215 
-225 TAVLYNFRIDF
+225 
-236 AYDGSDTTSPSINN
+236 
-250 PANYKEVDGSKYT
+250 
-263 TSDGTSITDDAAGV
+263 
-277 YQINYTYTSVD
+277 
-288 NTSQEPTTTTV
+288 
-299 EGYYT
+299 
-304 SYTFLFS
+304 
-311 QGCGKY
+311 
-317 VINWVTDNLGNKQS
+317 
-331 ASRTFYYYK
+331 YYK
-340 SNLTVSA
+340 NSLVCYS
-347 VSSDGDGGTVSV
+347 
-359 NGSTA
+359 
-364 TSTFNNVAAYNDAF
+364 
-378 EIKVKPN
+378 
-385 PGYYFAGLAMS
+385 
-396 DGTTQK
+396 
-402 TIFSADDGY
+402 
-411 FTYYIQY
+411 Y
-418 SKNTYQTITA
+418 SK
-428 YFVGFSISVRS
+428 SLSL
-439 ESTYSPGTYVTAS
+439 PGERIGY
-452 VSGTPNLGNAED
+452 
-464 APYTHKNS
+464 
-472 NITLSMQCTGTT
+472 
-484 EGGET
+484 
-489 WSDDSGALYAGTY
+489 
-502 TVTAYA
+502 
-508 KYGDTADTSND
+508 
-519 LITVGTTS
+519 
-527 CSYTITP
+527 
-534 MTVYAAPE
+534 
-542 FASSSKVYD
+542 
-551 GNASFDIEA
+551 
-560 WNLYTSDS
+560 
-568 RSDADIIS
+568 
-576 DSADGI
+576 I
-582 AVNADTGYNVGNAD
+582 AVNPEADCAQEIYLAVCGAGRSLGYVCAPSLFQRVAARCVNTKVNIAPYKENRDILYGNLTD
-596 AGTYTFAFNA
+596 FGFECVKPDGAFYLFVKSPDVSA
-606 DNLALTAPDTTY
+606 TAFY
-618 KNSILASYT
+618 
-627 LNTDEISVFS
+627 ER
-637 VSGSDDAAQKV
+637 
-648 LSIAKKSLTLNMYLV
+648 AKK
-663 EKTADG
+663 
-669 VIQEYKG
+669 
-676 KVYDNTTAVLSDTYK
+676 
-691 LFVCGSDDAID
+691 
-702 VFGQLNPA
+702 
-710 NGEIGLGIS
+710 
-719 VLGMIGEETYAV
+719 
-731 RLEDIITST
+731 
-740 SENPTLTITLPEK
+740 
-753 PTYPDAS
+753 
-760 VGTDYSASITRTEI
+760 
-774 TLSSGN
+774 
-780 YSIANNSS
+780 
-788 TSIAGL
+788 
-794 DITQRP
+794 
-800 LTVTIRAEDKP
+800 
-811 YDGSTSV
+811 
-818 NYSYTLTNVVE
+818 
-829 GDAVSLTGGSAS
+829 
-841 FNLADAADSP
+841 
-851 HTVTFKGYEL
+851 YEL
-861 SGNKA
+861 
-866 GNYSLVNTEAETSA
+866 LV
-880 TITPK
+880 
-885 PVTWS
+885 
-890 AAYSGTA
+890 
-897 TDPVSLKAVRGKIY
+897 
-911 DGTTDTG
+911 
-918 NLISIEVPGTVGDD
+918 VP
-932 VAVTS
+932 
-937 FSASFDSKDAGET
+937 
-950 SITVTLD
+950 
-957 ETNPNYDFQQKT
+957 
-969 EYTIIS
+969 
-975 LKIVP
+975 
-980 KSISAPAE
+980 
-988 GEDDG
+988 
-993 FEFILDNT
+993 
-1001 SFVYS
+1001 
-1006 AEAHAPTLTAAKD
+1006 
-1019 LDIGYSFGSDDYTF
+1019 
-1033 TIPSDSDSVT
+1033 
-1043 VGTYTV
+1043 
-1049 TIEGKGNYCGN
+1049 
-1060 RTLTY
+1060 
-1065 SITKGSFTATL
+1065 
-1076 GTEDNAIT
+1076 
-1084 LEYGSTLAADAVAE
+1084 
-1098 YFSDIRAAD
+1098 
-1107 DISGIAIAN
+1107 
-1116 GTWTFVVKEG
+1116 
-1126 IYNEKGNTGLYS
+1126 
-1138 TTAADKPH
+1138 
-1146 TVNVFYTLPDE
+1146 
-1157 VAKNY
+1157 
-1162 KQTSVSISVDLYVT
+1162 
-1176 PGKLNITIF
+1176 
-1185 PKTFTFGS
+1185 
-1193 VYSLGA
+1193 
-1199 VKDTDFAV
+1199 
-1207 TGFEAGD
+1207 
-1214 EGNLS
+1214 
-1219 GVSFA
+1219 
-1224 LTDAGAFDASEDT
+1224 
-1237 LNDAGVYAGAITLF
+1237 
-1251 GYECD
+1251 CD
-1256 NYTVE
+1256 
-1261 FTPGAVT
+1261 
-1268 IDPLPVTVNPKTEQ
+1268 
-1282 SKFYGEPDP
+1282 
-1291 ELLYDLSSVYELR
+1291 
-1304 AKYKLDPKQLTG
+1304 
-1316 ALSRTPGETA
+1316 
-1326 MAYAY
+1326 
-1331 SLGTL
+1331 
-1336 ASDNYSLTFKPD
+1336 
-1348 SNNFFTVKPLPV
+1348 
-1360 TVIPSDCE
+1360 
-1368 VYYGQTVYT
+1368 
-1377 PYVYTVNI
+1377 
-1385 ETEKYK
+1385 
-1391 VEYKFSF
+1391 
-1398 SDGKLSFTL
+1398 
-1407 GDKVLSETLTVSLT
+1407 
-1421 TKATDSSNVGEYE
+1421 
-1434 ILVSDAFSEDASKD
+1434 
-1448 VNLVLSS
+1448 
-1455 GNAAKYTVKKL
+1455 
-1466 PLNIT
+1466 
-1471 PNTLQKTYGSNDP
+1471 
-1484 VHSSFSPYY
+1484 
-1493 SWSTNADIQLRVNFT
+1493 
-1508 PNLSGNIVRES
+1508 
-1519 GEDVDVYEWLQ
+1519 
-1530 GTLVSDDEAN
+1530 
-1540 INTNYQISFTN
+1540 
-1551 PAGNA
+1551 
-1556 FTIVARPIKITA
+1556 
-1568 NTFSITVGEETPEGL
+1568 
-1583 GTFTMDPSS
+1583 
-1592 TLYDTS
+1592 
-1598 WTYTGYKPAS
+1598 
-1608 VYEVIEG
+1608 
-1615 QLTIKNPS
+1615 
-1623 YDDNRLLNV
+1623 
-1632 RRDKNGNVIGYDL
+1632 
-1645 VPDET
+1645 
-1650 LEDYYVPGNLPADYS
+1650 
-1665 HNYYVSVIFSA
+1665 
-1676 TGAMY
+1676 
-1681 VEQLIA
+1681 
-1687 YISLSEALTFDF
+1687 DF
-1699 GTTAKDINDAIADKF
+1699 G
-1714 IAVNN
+1714 
-1719 LDGNEISHSEI
+1719 
-1730 KGSISLSLDKP
+1730 
-1741 VDYPVAGEYGIDI
+1741 
-1754 SALKSTNYDIRA
+1754 
-1766 ALTGTGFVSVKPLKV
+1766 
-1781 TVTVLEE
+1781 
-1788 NLSRIYGEPE
+1788 
-1798 YPIETHEFVGTVA
+1798 
-1811 GFDIEGSL
+1811 IEGSL
-1819 SRVSGNTAGEYTV
+1819 SRVSGNTVGEYAV

-1859 VVIPKETGN
+1859 VVKPKETGN

-1875 SIEYETYFDGDLGK
+1875 SIEYETYFDGDSGK
-1889 AGLVS
+1889 AGLVP
-1894 GDTLSGALSRNKLS
+1894 GDTLSGALSRNNLS

-1928 NRNVNYTVRLDDS
+1928 NRNANYTVRLDDS
-1941 KTYYYTISK
+1941 KKYYYTISK

-2322 SIELISFATFKIVPY
+2322 SIELISFATFTIVPY

-2377 FRRTPGEDVNDYLIE
+2377 FQRTPGEDVNDYLIE

-2535 IAGTEY
+2535 IAGTVY

-2609 VFRVVRSD
+2609 VFTVVRSD

-2630 FTGDSEPNAHAGEY
+2630 FTGDSEPNAHAGVY

-2730 DGYAEA
+2730 DGYVEA
-2736 NPDYEIS
+2736 NPDYDIS

-2773 TVDQTAYDITE
+2773 TIDQTAYDITE

-2833 TAVIEVASTVL
+2833 TAIIEVASTVL
-2844 EFVYSGE
+2844 ELVYSGE

-2922 INVIVNSDSGFAPEM
+2922 INVIVNSDSGFAPDM